1 MILVYNV
8 WLDFRGHAE
17 NTMLC
22 GRVDIDKLLV
32 GFVNNTRK
40 VITFCAR
47 LYSRPTTLFLR
58 ASNNIYADNQ
68 AIIIVITFAYMQP
81 TLAVFSALNNMASQ
95 PCGLLLFVGK
105 YVYIYILPSEV
116 RPSLS
121 S

>member
-1 MILVYNV
+1 MMLVYNV

-58 ASNNIYADNQ
+58 ASNNIHIHIHMP
-68 AIIIVITFAYMQP
+68 IIRR
-81 TLAVFSALNNMASQ
+81 
-95 PCGLLLFVGK
+95 LLLLLHSPICGQHW
-105 YVYIYILPSEV
+105 
-116 RPSLS
+116 RCSLL
-121 S
+121 